1 MRLENPRLQ
10 NLKCFKRCKLW
21 LSDVTNPL
29 LFIFVEQIL
38 SPLKKCC
45 LPALVEVVGNWGVA
59 YGAAD
64 AGGNFA
70 PIPDRCNHRHPLHF
84 FRSIF
89 PQEGMTM
96 TEASNLNAAP
106 FVELEVTGNAAGDAV
121 LDLAR

>member
-1 MRLENPRLQ
+1 M
-10 NLKCFKRCKLW
+10 
-21 LSDVTNPL
+21 
-29 LFIFVEQIL
+29 
-38 SPLKKCC
+38 
-45 LPALVEVVGNWGVA
+45 VGNWGVA

-70 PIPDRCNHRHPLHF
+70 PIPDRWNHRALGVHHPPHVC
-84 FRSIF
+84 RSIF

-106 FVELEVTGNAAGDAV
+106 FDGQEVTGNAVDYAV

>member
-1 MRLENPRLQ
+1 M
-10 NLKCFKRCKLW
+10 KC
-21 LSDVTNPL
+21 S
-29 LFIFVEQIL
+29 
-38 SPLKKCC
+38 

-59 YGAAD
+59 YGGAD

-70 PIPDRCNHRHPLHF
+70 PIPDRWNHRALGVGPPLDF

-96 TEASNLNAAP
+96 TEASNLSAAP
-106 FVELEVTGNAAGDAV
+106 FDELEVTGNAADDAV